1 MSGIER
7 VLSLMLTVSKGIFS
21 FLQKLIPKEADLTP
35 SSKSEE
41 TVPAATTEAVLPT
54 KIKETVAV
62 IEKEAEVEKE
72 IEVET
77 VAVIEKEVEVETV
90 AVIEKEVEVEI
101 VAPVFKVE
109 KTIPKI
115 NKQLPQDST
124 LRRHYLAHLKMMLEV
139 IYTGC
144 PTESALKRHH
154 ETFIE
159 AKIEDCL
166 NDKDKLAQLVLN
178 YEIIKTTLKQEP
190 LIVETVAEIKHQ
202 PQETA
207 SCHKETLPEEGVQ
220 RRHYLTNL
228 RSIIESNYASCP
240 TDSAL
245 KRHYEA
251 MINAEI
257 ETYLA

>member
-1 MSGIER
+1 MAEIKR
-7 VLSLMLTVSKGIFS
+7 IFDKTLA
-21 FLQKLIPKEADLTP
+21 FLAASILKYLE
-35 SSKSEE
+35 SSEN
-41 TVPAATTEAVLPT
+41 TT
-54 KIKETVAV
+54 
-62 IEKEAEVEKE
+62 EKEAVAPLKEASSILKPELIKVEKEATPEETPVIVEKE
-72 IEVET
+72 IKLKETPVIVE
-77 VAVIEKEVEVETV
+77 K
-90 AVIEKEVEVEI
+90 KVEI
-101 VAPVFKVE
+101 QV
-109 KTIPKI
+109 KTPTPKIKKELEI
-115 NKQLPQDST
+115 NKQFPQDSM

-139 IYTGC
+139 IYTDC

-166 NDKDKLAQLVLN
+166 NDKDKLAQLVLS

-190 LIVETVAEIKHQ
+190 LIVETVVEIKCQ
-202 PQETA
+202 RQEISA
-207 SCHKETLPEEGVQ
+207 CNKEIFPEEGVQ

-228 RSIIESNYASCP
+228 RSIIESNHSSCP

-257 ETYLA
+257 ERYLLEITA